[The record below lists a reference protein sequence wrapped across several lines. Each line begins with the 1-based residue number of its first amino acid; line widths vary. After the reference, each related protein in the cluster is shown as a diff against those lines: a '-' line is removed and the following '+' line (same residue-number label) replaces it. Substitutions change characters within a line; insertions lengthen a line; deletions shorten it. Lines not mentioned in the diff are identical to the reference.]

1 MHDKENLYINA
12 KLKKPE
18 TKQILKI
25 DNQWRGEKKILVNK
39 KNVRRKK
46 VMGDF
51 KEYDRRIT
59 GYLLF
64 SIA

>member
-39 KNVRRKK
+39 KKVRRKK